1 MTNGTLT
8 VNGQTANV
16 FCDTTCKLCGQIS
29 YLELFNTSTN
39 VTPKDDWFPAS
50 CKVFKGSIVTLKF
63 PYLYITGG
71 PFPQLTAVGVGHERF
86 AVYSN
91 TASNSVVLFS
101 GTNLSG
107 NNSLY
112 IENTKGGLLIKK
124 FPSH

>member
-29 YLELFNTSTN
+29 YSELFNLSTN

-50 CKVFKGSIVTLKF
+50 YRLFSGSIGAFKL
-63 PYLYITGG
+63 PYLYVTEG
-71 PFPQLTAVGVGHERF
+71 PYPQLTAVGFGHDRF

-91 TASNSVVLFS
+91 TSSNSIVLCS
-101 GTNLSG
+101 GSNL
-107 NNSLY
+107 N
-112 IENTKGGLLIKK
+112 ENTKVYIKTSTRGFTIEK
-124 FPSH
+124 VS

>member
-29 YLELFNTSTN
+29 YSDLFNLSAN

-50 CKVFKGSIVTLKF
+50 YRVFKGSIVTLKF
-63 PYLYITGG
+63 PYLYVTEG
-71 PFPQLTAVGVGHERF
+71 PYPQLTAVGVGHDRF

-91 TASNSVVLFS
+91 TSSNSIVLCS
-101 GTNLSG
+101 GSNLGG
-107 NNSLY
+107 NTSVY
-112 IENTKGGLLIKK
+112 IENVTSGFNIKK
-124 FPSH
+124 VS

>member
-29 YLELFNTSTN
+29 YSDLFNLSAN

-50 CKVFKGSIVTLKF
+50 FKIFKGSIFDLKVPSF
-63 PYLYITGG
+63 SVQG
-71 PFPQLTAVGVGHERF
+71 PFPQLTAVGIGHDRF

-91 TASNSVVLFS
+91 TASNSIVLFS
-101 GTNLSG
+101 GSNFGGNTNVHL
-107 NNSLY
+107 
-112 IENTKGGLLIKK
+112 ENTSTGFTVKK
-124 FPSH
+124 VS